1 MTTLH
6 IGNVKTEE
14 MAGDPALL
22 TDGQLRLAGCC
33 AERALWF
40 ARDGDVV
47 VLPAAPQDAFVEHVT
62 RTTGVRASTLRIL
75 VPPAGRAGDAVLTA
89 DRLGDAR
96 LHAALRTAL
105 IGRPVTRIR
114 AYYPDTAV
122 VRLAEMLGVRQAVPG
137 HGFFAQGGATAA
149 NSKALFRAVA
159 AGLGIPVAPGMIAD
173 RPRQAENAVVR
184 WLDAGHPVILK
195 RELQS
200 AGEGNEIISPGGA
213 LRPAGAG
220 GVVVLNDRAAVRAH
234 LAARWP
240 WLTDGGRGRLVV
252 ERYLP
257 GVRPVYAEYLV
268 TDARVEHTGEGE
280 LLMAPMLDGV
290 VSPVPDLAPD
300 ARAALLRLT
309 RRLCEAYR
317 AIGYRGTMSVDALV
331 APDGGVLLNET
342 NSRLSGATHLHD
354 VIGPRLA
361 GPGRT
366 LLDRAG
372 WKVPSFGEA
381 LRRLT
386 DTGLAFHRST
396 RTGVLLTCDFTRLD
410 GTVGYCVAADGI
422 GAARRRE
429 AQLRDLFTTAARR

>member
-14 MAGDPALL
+14 MSGDPALL
-22 TDGQLRLAGCC
+22 TDAQLRLAGCA

-62 RTTGVRASTLRIL
+62 RTTGVHAPSLRIV
-75 VPPAGRAGDAVLTA
+75 VPPAGHAGDAVLTA
-89 DRLGDAR
+89 DRLADER
-96 LHAALRTAL
+96 LRTAL
-105 IGRPVTRIR
+105 RAALDGRPLTRVR
-114 AYYPDTAV
+114 AYYPDASV
-122 VRLAEMLGVRQAVPG
+122 VALAEALGAPRAVPG
-137 HGFFAQGGATAA
+137 HAFLAQGGAAAA

-159 AGLGIPVAPGMIAD
+159 AGLGIPLAPGTTAA
-173 RPRQAENAVVR
+173 RPRQAEDAVVR

-195 RELQS
+195 RDLQS
-200 AGEGNEIISPGGA
+200 AGEGNEILSPDGVVRPLGA
-213 LRPAGAG
+213 DR
-220 GVVVLNDRAAVRAH
+220 VVVLNGRPAVRAH
-234 LAARWP
+234 LAERWP

-268 TDARVEHTGEGE
+268 TDGGIEPTGEGE
-280 LLMAPMLDGV
+280 LLMAPLLDGIAI
-290 VSPVPDLAPD
+290 PVPGLAPG

-317 AIGYRGTMSVDALV
+317 AIGYRGTMSVDGLV
-331 APDGGVLLNET
+331 TPDGAVLLNET

-354 VIGPRLA
+354 VVGRLA
-361 GPGRT
+361 GPGRA

-372 WKVPSFGEA
+372 WAVPSFGEA
-381 LRRLT
+381 LRRLA
-386 DTGLAFHRST
+386 DTGHAFDPST
-396 RTGVLLTCDFTRLD
+396 RTGTLLTCDFTRLN

-422 GAARRRE
+422 GAARQRE
-429 AQLRDLFTTAARR
+429 ARIRELFTPADRR